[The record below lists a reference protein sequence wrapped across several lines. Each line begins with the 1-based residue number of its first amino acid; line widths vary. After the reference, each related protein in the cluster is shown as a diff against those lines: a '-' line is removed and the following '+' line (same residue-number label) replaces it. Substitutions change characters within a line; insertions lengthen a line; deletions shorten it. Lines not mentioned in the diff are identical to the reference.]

1 MLELRGIRK
10 GSEVLV
16 RSLEDPNLPAQKAVI
31 IRTYPSPSRWCVVRF
46 ESGDYAQVEE
56 NQVSTTF
63 EEYKKGFD

>member
-16 RSLEDPNLPAQKAVI
+16 RSLEDPNLPAQKAVV
-31 IRTYPSPSRWCVVRF
+31 IRAYPSPSRWCVVRF

-56 NQVSTTF
+56 NQVSTMF
-63 EEYKKGFD
+63 EVYKKGFD